1 MDIQKAFLSNE
12 PLSIRAIGI
21 MSGTS
26 LDGLD
31 ICLAEFQH
39 VDEKWSFAIRK
50 AKTINYPE
58 NLKQQLG
65 NSMLISGQELALLDA
80 YLGKW
85 IGNRVN
91 EFLVDLNITADVIGS
106 HGHTVFHDPQKGYST
121 QIGSGAHIAA
131 ITGIPCVCNFRVGD
145 VARGGQGAPL
155 VPIGDEMLFSDYHFC
170 LNLGGFSNIS
180 FKKSNQRVAFD
191 ICPVNI
197 ILNHLSIGLGME
209 YDEQGQMGRL
219 GNIDQKLLDKLN
231 SLPYYQQNGAKSLGK
246 EWLIREFLPLM
257 NTNGISIENKFR
269 TVYEH
274 ISLQVSQS
282 LSNNENEKVLVTGG
296 GAKNDF
302 LMELIRSKTKNQ
314 IIIPLPELVDFKEA
328 LVFGFLAV
336 LYQLKIPSCIAS
348 ATGARESSVGGCVF
362 Y

>member
-1 MDIQKAFLSNE
+1 
-12 PLSIRAIGI
+12 

-31 ICLAEFQH
+31 LCFAEFQH
-39 VDEKWSFAIRK
+39 VDGKWGFTIHKAETISYHEK
-50 AKTINYPE
+50 
-58 NLKQQLG
+58 LKQQLE
-65 NSMLISGQELALLDA
+65 NSMLVSGQELALLDA
-80 YLGKW
+80 DFGKW
-85 IGNRVN
+85 IGNRIN
-91 EFLVDLNITADVIGS
+91 AFLVDLNITVDIIGS

-131 ITGIPCVCNFRVGD
+131 ITGIPCACNFRMGD
-145 VARGGQGAPL
+145 IARGGQGAPL
-155 VPIGDEMLFSDYHFC
+155 VPIGDELLFSDYQFC

-197 ILNHLSIGLGME
+197 VLNHLSGELGIE
-209 YDEQGQMGRL
+209 YDEKGQMGRK
-219 GNIDQKLLDKLN
+219 GSIDQKLLDKLN

-246 EWLIREFLPLM
+246 EWLTREFLPLV
-257 NTNGISIENKFR
+257 NTKEISIENKFR

-274 ISLQVSQS
+274 ISFQISRAF
-282 LSNNENEKVLVTGG
+282 SNCENEKVLVTGG

-314 IIIPLPELVDFKEA
+314 IIIPSPDLVDFKEA
-328 LVFGFLAV
+328 LIFGFLAV
-336 LYQLKIPSCIAS
+336 LHQLKIPSCIAS
-348 ATGARESSVGGCVF
+348 ATGAKESSVGGSVF